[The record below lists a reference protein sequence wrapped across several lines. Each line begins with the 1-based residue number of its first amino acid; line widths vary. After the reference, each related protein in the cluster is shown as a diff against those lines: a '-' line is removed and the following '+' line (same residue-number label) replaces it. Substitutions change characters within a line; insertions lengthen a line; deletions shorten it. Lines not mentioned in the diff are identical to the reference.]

1 MKQILANLVIAKAS
15 EDAALSGASAESRTK
30 RLTEAK
36 QPAPR
41 GEGKESERGPS
52 NQ

>member
-15 EDAALSGASAESRTK
+15 EDAALSSANAESRKNRSTG
-30 RLTEAK
+30 AK
-36 QPAPR
+36 QPSPR
-41 GEGKESERGPS
+41 GEGERGPS